1 MIVTSTQIFGGK
13 MINLFQPQVGA
24 EELDAVAQV
33 FDSNWLGHGPRT
45 KAFESAFADHIGV
58 GADHVIF
65 LNSGTAGLFLAL
77 ETLDLREGDEVVLP
91 SLSFLAAA
99 NAILA
104 CGARPVFCDV
114 DARTLNPTL
123 EDVESVLTSRTKA
136 VVVLHYGG
144 YPGDIARIAERCR
157 QTGITLVEDAAC
169 SVASTVD
176 GQAVGTFGDL
186 AMWSFDAMKVL
197 VTGDGGMLYVRDPEQ
212 AARARRL
219 AYHGL
224 SQPSG
229 FGYAKVSARWW
240 ELDVPEI
247 GRRVVGND
255 LTAAIGTVQ
264 LRRLPAFVAR
274 RKEIVDLY
282 NHALAGVD
290 GLLLPPDLPYGHT
303 STHYFYWVQTAPG
316 VRDEVASDLIEA
328 GIYTTFRYAALH
340 KVPAYRSE
348 GRELPQSDQAS
359 DRTLCLP
366 LHPGLEDADVRT
378 VAAAVRKAV
387 ESHRP

>member
-1 MIVTSTQIFGGK
+1 

-157 QTGITLVEDAAC
+157 QTDITLVEDAAC